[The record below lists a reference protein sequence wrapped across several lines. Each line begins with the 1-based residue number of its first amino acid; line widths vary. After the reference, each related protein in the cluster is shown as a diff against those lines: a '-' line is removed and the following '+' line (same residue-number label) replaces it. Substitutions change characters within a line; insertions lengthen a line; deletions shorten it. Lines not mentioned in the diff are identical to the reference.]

1 MKHFGYGSN
10 LNQDFLSKYCPST
23 EFIIKAYLPN
33 YQVQFRYWSK
43 KRRGGISSIVEKPGE
58 LVHGVIYEISE
69 SDLRDLDIL
78 ESVHQGLYSRDKYL
92 VLGEDSEWHQA
103 DLYRVVNPQ
112 GPFTPSKSYV
122 ELMLEGA
129 KQHAIDPGYIQ
140 KIQEIYQRS
149 E

>member
-1 MKHFGYGSN
+1 M
-10 LNQDFLSKYCPST
+10 
-23 EFIIKAYLPN
+23 KAYLPN

-58 LVHGVIYEISE
+58 LVHGVIYEISK

-78 ESVHQGLYSRDKYL
+78 ESVHQGLYSRDNYL